1 MAVLAVT
8 GVLLALILK
17 QTKPE
22 YSVFL
27 SMAVC
32 ILIFLYLLS
41 RLQQLEA
48 FVNIDGVYLDTI
60 LKMLGI
66 TYVTQFASDICKDAG
81 YSAISSQIELFA
93 RVSILFLSFPVLMA
107 LVETIGEVL

>member
-1 MAVLAVT
+1 MDIIKVAVLAVT

-41 RLQQLEA
+41 RLQTVLGYVQQLEG
-48 FVNIDGVYLDTI
+48 VGNIDGV
-60 LKMLGI
+60 
-66 TYVTQFASDICKDAG
+66 
-81 YSAISSQIELFA
+81 
-93 RVSILFLSFPVLMA
+93 
-107 LVETIGEVL
+107 

>member
-41 RLQQLEA
+41 RLQTVLGYVQQLEA
-48 FVNIDGVYLDTI
+48 FVNIDGVYLEI
-60 LKMLGI
+60 GR
-66 TYVTQFASDICKDAG
+66 ASCR
-81 YSAISSQIELFA
+81 E
-93 RVSILFLSFPVLMA
+93 RV
-107 LVETIGEVL
+107 